1 LPGKQSTKRE
11 RGFGEDYWETHG
23 FPNPSSTGKALLS
36 DHAAERSRVD
46 LRGGAVLKTL
56 LMKTRQH
63 GGLFV
68 F

>member
-1 LPGKQSTKRE
+1 M
-11 RGFGEDYWETHG
+11 
-23 FPNPSSTGKALLS
+23 KA
-36 DHAAERSRVD
+36 AFIEQGRVD

-68 F
+68 Y